1 MIMDMALYTWL
12 GLIVPFIAFRL
23 GRKYE
28 MSKFSEFFGTN
39 SYEQLDMLVITL
51 TGIIKKYI
59 NKYGV
64 N

>member
-1 MIMDMALYTWL
+1 MIMDIALYTWL
-12 GLIVPFIAFRL
+12 GLIMPFIAFRL

-28 MSKFSEFFGTN
+28 MSRFSEFFGIK
-39 SYEQLDMLVITL
+39 SYEQLDILVTTL